1 MDKESK
7 DSEKDGEAIS
17 HYLEFLLLP
26 SSKPW
31 SGTCSTNPCD
41 TNFLSLSS
49 LIPYINNNLLKALF
63 DCGTTVKME
72 DLLMAVTKL
81 NKDQYMCFQTLIS
94 HYQTEDDQPT
104 ISPLDL
110 NTLCD
115 AAIISKQL
123 SFLPAL
129 IQVGGQPSTTDILN
143 ATVMDHLEPELV
155 YYMAQHSDPVERSLL
170 ICQALGAGLV
180 EMAKGTLRCGPIS
193 PDHINLGDYIVTPS
207 IIRDLDLI
215 RQLLEAGVNPNGLQN
230 REPPLKFLLSSKLPC
245 DQKVQVA
252 CALLEGGANVNDLS
266 NVYDDTG
273 GVVHT
278 ATKLALETG

>member
-1 MDKESK
+1 M
-7 DSEKDGEAIS
+7 
-17 HYLEFLLLP
+17 
-26 SSKPW
+26 
-31 SGTCSTNPCD
+31 
-41 TNFLSLSS
+41 
-49 LIPYINNNLLKALF
+49 PYINSNLLKALF
-63 DCGTTVKME
+63 DCGTTVKKG
-72 DLLMAVTKL
+72 DLLTAVMKL
-81 NKDQYMCFQTLIS
+81 NKDQYMSFQTLVS
-94 HYQTEDDQPT
+94 HYHMQDEHPT

-115 AAIISKQL
+115 AAIISKKL

-129 IQVGGQPSTTDILN
+129 IQGGGQPSASDILN
-143 ATVMDHLEPELV
+143 TADMDHLEPELV
-155 YYMAQHSDPVERSLL
+155 YYMAQHSNPVERSLL
-170 ICQALGAGLV
+170 VCQELGAGLV

-193 PDHINLGDYIVTPS
+193 PDHINLGDYIAIPN

-252 CALLEGGANVNDLS
+252 CALLNGGANVNDL
-266 NVYDDTG
+266 NTAHDDNG

-278 ATKLALETG
+278 ATKLAIETGQLSCET